1 CCIAGS
7 IYRSP
12 NSIRPL
18 LLTRN
23 PSSSK
28 LEENGSSSITGDW
41 EVIDHPGG
49 VRRQSRIL
57 PSFLVSLMSDEVW
70 KQAVTARREASRR
83 QNAQFRRASSIS
95 QSVYTGCCPGLT
107 IIVGGADTCPSNQQI
122 HSTLAMQFANW
133 LIHADVDRVICS
145 HLTHL
150 DHSTIMDI
158 MMLRTKV
165 RDKANQSSTPAAS
178 GGFPSVKPEATGSQ
192 EDSSNITVE
201 PSVPLNGLATSRPRP
216 SDVTTDSVDRNRLL
230 LASLSAIGLPNPLS
244 ACTTLLDL
252 PSSMRLLHPLFQ
264 NGSDFGYEFD
274 SVVFAHHL
282 MFFGYRLLIC
292 GRQLLAQS

>member
-1 CCIAGS
+1 
-7 IYRSP
+7 
-12 NSIRPL
+12 
-18 LLTRN
+18 
-23 PSSSK
+23 
-28 LEENGSSSITGDW
+28 
-41 EVIDHPGG
+41 
-49 VRRQSRIL
+49 
-57 PSFLVSLMSDEVW
+57 
-70 KQAVTARREASRR
+70 
-83 QNAQFRRASSIS
+83 
-95 QSVYTGCCPGLT
+95 
-107 IIVGGADTCPSNQQI
+107 
-122 HSTLAMQFANW
+122 
-133 LIHADVDRVICS
+133 
-145 HLTHL
+145 
-150 DHSTIMDI
+150 
-158 MMLRTKV
+158 MLRTKV

-274 SVVFAHHL
+274 SGKVSF
-282 MFFGYRLLIC
+282 MPFLLYFYVIHETC
-292 GRQLLAQS
+292 DSQLLLAFIPT